1 MSCTFDMVPETVDH
15 LDEVG
20 LRRVFG
26 CFPCGVIAVCAMVD
40 DQPVGMAASSFTSV
54 SVDPPLV
61 SICVQ
66 NCSTTWPKLR
76 DRPQL
81 GVSVLAEGH
90 DAACMSLSRKE
101 GNRFAGVF
109 WSELSSGG
117 VVIAGAGAWL
127 DCRPYAEIPAGDHL
141 IALLEICAVRADPE
155 TPPLVFHGSRFRRL
169 ESR

>member
-1 MSCTFDMVPETVDH
+1 M
-15 LDEVG
+15 
-20 LRRVFG
+20 
-26 CFPCGVIAVCAMVD
+26 
-40 DQPVGMAASSFTSV
+40 
-54 SVDPPLV
+54 
-61 SICVQ
+61 Q

-76 DRPQL
+76 DRPRL
-81 GVSVLAEGH
+81 GVSVLVEGH

>member
-76 DRPQL
+76 DRLIQ
-81 GVSVLAEGH
+81 
-90 DAACMSLSRKE
+90 AASCPSASTLTPSRGRSRKE

>member
-1 MSCTFDMVPETVDH
+1 M
-15 LDEVG
+15 
-20 LRRVFG
+20 
-26 CFPCGVIAVCAMVD
+26 
-40 DQPVGMAASSFTSV
+40 
-54 SVDPPLV
+54 
-61 SICVQ
+61 
-66 NCSTTWPKLR
+66 
-76 DRPQL
+76 
-81 GVSVLAEGH
+81 SVLVEGH